1 MQKRVMDTPNI
12 DVLFETQTIGLFG
25 ENSLEGAHL
34 VKAKDTD
41 REEYMDIAIDGF
53 FLAIGHKPN
62 TDIFLPALHVDENG
76 YIKTIQ
82 LQRIFQEYLQPE
94 MWLIL
99 VTGKL
104 LQPQLLVVR
113 LQSMLKNI

>member
-76 YIKTIQ
+76 YIKTIENTTADVYKRQ
-82 LQRIFQEYLQPE
+82 
-94 MWLIL
+94 
-99 VTGKL
+99 T
-104 LQPQLLVVR
+104 
-113 LQSMLKNI
+113 

>member
-53 FLAIGHKPN
+53 
-62 TDIFLPALHVDENG
+62 
-76 YIKTIQ
+76 
-82 LQRIFQEYLQPE
+82 
-94 MWLIL
+94 
-99 VTGKL
+99 
-104 LQPQLLVVR
+104 
-113 LQSMLKNI
+113 S